1 MKDSGKA
8 QCLPRASQK
17 NVLLGMRWAPKHGN
31 RVTHKEL
38 RAASTFLFLL
48 YWYSP
53 SLADGTGKVQV
64 FLLKHEVDV
73 HTVSFLAAAQLYQPG
88 SAHSLPA
95 EAPQKKKKVYFF
107 KY

>member
-1 MKDSGKA
+1 MKDAGKA

-38 RAASTFLFLL
+38 RAASTFLFPL

-53 SLADGTGKVQV
+53 SPADGTGKVQV

-88 SAHSLPA
+88 SAPSLPA
-95 EAPQKKKKVYFF
+95 EAPHTHKKSLFF
-107 KY
+107 